1 NMSFFFSSRRRHTR
15 FSRDWSSDVCSSDLQ
30 QLVTSLQTRIAHQD
44 QQIQAQAQQL
54 QAQSQS
60 LAQITVAPASATTV
74 PVAVA
79 PAVKLRSEERRVG
92 KECRSRWSSEPARS
106 TEENHT

>member
-1 NMSFFFSSRRRHTR
+1 MTNFSADLSDSDSGTDSIFYDIQDSSQSTMSTPADQFNA
-15 FSRDWSSDVCSSDLQ
+15 LQ

-74 PVAVA
+74 PVAVT
-79 PAVKLRSEERRVG
+79 PAVKLR
-92 KECRSRWSSEPARS
+92 KP
-106 TEENHT
+106 